1 MADYSRNYDEELLV
15 LSREFFDKHLT
26 KCSVGELRALAE
38 IRDARKRLRKL
49 DLFLAGL
56 R

>member
-1 MADYSRNYDEELLV
+1 MADYRSDYDEELMV
-15 LSREFFDKHLT
+15 LSREFFDKHLA

-38 IRDARKRLRKL
+38 IRNSRKRLARVDK
-49 DLFLAGL
+49 FLAGL